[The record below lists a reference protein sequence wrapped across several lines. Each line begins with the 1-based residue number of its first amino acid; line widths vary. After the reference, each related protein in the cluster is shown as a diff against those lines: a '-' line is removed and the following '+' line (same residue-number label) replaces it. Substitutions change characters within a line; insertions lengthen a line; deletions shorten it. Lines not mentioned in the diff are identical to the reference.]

1 MEEGGGRFPTRAGAE
16 SFSLPPPRRPR
27 EGCPDFGSGGAK
39 KWNVGLAPPSGVR
52 WSPVTFPVEEA
63 RRKNSTPR
71 IAAWARAEILCAEPY
86 RVEVLTLEKKAGA
99 PFAEKVTGLQD
110 RKSTRLNSSHQII

>member
-27 EGCPDFGSGGAK
+27 EGCPDFGSGGGK
-39 KWNVGLAPPSGVR
+39 KWNVGLAPLSGVG
-52 WSPVTFPVEEA
+52 WSPVTLPVEEA

-71 IAAWARAEILCAEPY
+71 IATWAMADILCAEPY

-99 PFAEKVTGLQD
+99 PFAE
-110 RKSTRLNSSHQII
+110 